1 MCDPSQMERF
11 ILEWTSKNV
20 KYDRWFIADGF
31 LYEKKKKKGFL
42 ESVCVHWS
50 IQSVSRETKNLY
62 VQATV
67 HVSELSILQPFMPP
81 HQLPLP
87 ICFVQNKKSKK

>member
-31 LYEKKKKKGFL
+31 LYEKKKEKGFL
-42 ESVCVHWS
+42 GSVCS
-50 IQSVSRETKNLY
+50 LIYSVCEQRD
-62 VQATV
+62 
-67 HVSELSILQPFMPP
+67 
-81 HQLPLP
+81 
-87 ICFVQNKKSKK
+87 